1 MTTRIA
7 LQLNAAVGLAT
18 ALAAGALISVLWTR
32 PVTVL
37 SAVSEREFGTL
48 AAVLA
53 TQIAGWFQALWRL
66 L

>member
-1 MTTRIA
+1 MTSRIV

-18 ALAAGALISVLWTR
+18 MLAAGALMSLLWTR

-37 SAVSEREFGTL
+37 SAVSEREYGTL
-48 AAVLA
+48 ATVLA
-53 TQIAGWFQALWRL
+53 TQIAGWFHAVWRL